1 MKVKPMNLI
10 ISVLVLLI
18 VFNISL
24 PNDIYNLANKKEV
37 KIGAVILGLLVAYK
51 QPLVGIMGLVSFFVL
66 IHNSQSM
73 ERKTSFGEGPSEK
86 YKKKHMEV
94 MNDSFPVTLEE
105 EVIKGM
111 DSDKYKCSMP
121 DASYQPVLEKSCNQS
136 LKL

>member
-37 KIGAVILGLLVAYK
+37 KIGAVVLGLLVAYK
-51 QPLVGIMGLVSFFVL
+51 QPLIGIMGLVSFFVL
-66 IHNSQSM
+66 IHNSQAM

>member
-1 MKVKPMNLI
+1 MNLI

-51 QPLVGIMGLVSFFVL
+51 QPLIGIMGLVSFFVL
-66 IHNSQSM
+66 IHNSQTM
-73 ERKTSFGEGPSEK
+73 ERKISFGEGPSEK

-105 EVIKGM
+105 QVIKGM

-121 DASYQPVLEKSCNQS
+121 DASYKPVLEKSCNES

>member
-24 PNDIYNLANKKEV
+24 PSDIYNLANKKEV